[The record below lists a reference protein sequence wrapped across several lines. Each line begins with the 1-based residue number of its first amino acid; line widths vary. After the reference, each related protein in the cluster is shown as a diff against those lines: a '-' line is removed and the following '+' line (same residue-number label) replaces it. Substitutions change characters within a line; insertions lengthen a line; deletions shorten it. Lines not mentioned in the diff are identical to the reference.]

1 MLLNSGGTTISI
13 KYLAQRG
20 FIKPIPSK
28 ERMMQM
34 YDDKKAKMKQGLE
47 DLQDKTSKERMM
59 QIYDDKK
66 ALMKQGLEDLQD
78 KASSSIS
85 SKRSVKK

>member
-1 MLLNSGGTTISI
+1 
-13 KYLAQRG
+13 
-20 FIKPIPSK
+20 
-28 ERMMQM
+28 M
-34 YDDKKAKMKQGLE
+34 YDDKKAQMKQGLE